1 MDDFLERITDPFK
14 SVKEDTGEDET
25 DSEYLR
31 RAVEKQGEISFK
43 VGYEEGRLYGKS
55 ESLLS
60 KASID
65 LMVADSKKAGIQEV
79 VEWIQNHGGGLDGF
93 HTEWQAKLKEWG
105 LEEEVKVDRGLD
117 KAFDTLQKALDVYRK
132 VLDVYWKTNKDSA
145 KWS

>member
-43 VGYEEGRLYGKS
+43 AGYEEGRLYGKS

-65 LMVADSKKAGIQEV
+65 LMVADSKKAGIKEV
-79 VEWIQNHGGGLDGF
+79 VEWIETHHEQVIMGSFSLYQWSIVVD
-93 HTEWQAKLKEWG
+93 EWQAKLKEWG
-105 LEEEVKVDRGLD
+105 IKE
-117 KAFDTLQKALDVYRK
+117 
-132 VLDVYWKTNKDSA
+132 S
-145 KWS
+145 